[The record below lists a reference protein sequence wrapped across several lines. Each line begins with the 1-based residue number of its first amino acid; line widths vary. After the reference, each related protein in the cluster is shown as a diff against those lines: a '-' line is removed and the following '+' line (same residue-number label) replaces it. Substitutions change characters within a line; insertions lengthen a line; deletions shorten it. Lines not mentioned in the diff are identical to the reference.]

1 VKCYCKMTLEEL
13 RHEYGQ
19 INRAEATLASGLKAL
34 KIMAPSTE
42 GKKVVFA
49 YGVLQI
55 IERRIKSIL
64 KEKEDEE
71 NPNNDD
77 IVGAPV

>member
-1 VKCYCKMTLEEL
+1 MTTEEL

-19 INRAEATLASGLKAL
+19 INRADATLASGLKAL

-42 GKKVVFA
+42 GRKVVFA
-49 YGVLQI
+49 YGVLQL

-64 KEKEDEE
+64 EEKENKESS
-71 NPNNDD
+71 NDND